1 MSTEHNK
8 NLVRRYFEEAPKQP
22 DVYDEI
28 LTDDFQVHALHHATI
43 TTDADRGQNAFKLLA
58 TAMQQGWTD
67 NQMVVEE
74 LIAEGDHVMARWT
87 FRGIH
92 VGDAFGVLA
101 TGKEVTYTGINIFRI
116 AHGKLAASWDM
127 FDRLWI
133 WQQMGVIPPTK
144 EFLAKAREA
153 KEERTR

>member
-1 MSTEHNK
+1 MSIEQNK
-8 NLVRRYFEEAPKQP
+8 KLVRRYFEEALQQP

-28 LTDDFQVHALHHATI
+28 LTEDFQVHALHHATM
-43 TTDADRGQNAFKLLA
+43 TTDEERGPTFYKMLA

-67 NQMVVEE
+67 YQMVVEE
-74 LIAEGDHVMARWT
+74 LIAEGDRVMAHWT

-101 TGKEVTYTGINIFRI
+101 TGKEVTYAGINIFRI
-116 AHGKLAASWDM
+116 ANDKLAESWDM

-133 WQQMGVIPPTK
+133 WQQMGVIPPTR
-144 EFLAKAREA
+144 EFLTKAREA
-153 KEERTR
+153 REKQ